1 MILQRSNLLD
11 NLNFMEDGMKK
22 LLVCLAALVM
32 LLSVCG
38 MATAQDTLVIYSAR
52 NERLNNIVIPA
63 FEAATGIKVEMIT
76 GSSGEVLQRVK
87 AEVESGNVTVDIHW
101 AADETMLAANRDLFE
116 VYVPTENDKL
126 MPAFQ
131 NDGTNCFNSAYAEP
145 NVMIVNT
152 AMLEE
157 MGIEVNSYADL
168 TQPELKGKII
178 SADPANSSSAF
189 QCLIGM
195 LYGMGDGD
203 PMSDKAWDFI
213 DEFLVN
219 LDGKIASSSSQVY
232 NGVANGEYAVGLS
245 YEDPCVELEAT
256 GEHPVKVVYATEGV
270 IFPGESVQ
278 IIKGAPH
285 MEAAKKFVDFVLSE
299 ESQNAVAAELNL
311 RPLRMGVPTNAKMIP
326 TEDLKLFDTYS
337 AKYIAEN
344 KPAIVATYL
353 DHVEMTLE

>member
-1 MILQRSNLLD
+1 
-11 NLNFMEDGMKK
+11 MKK
-22 LLVCLAALVM
+22 FFAFLLAAAL
-32 LLSVCG
+32 LLSLSAFA
-38 MATAQDTLVIYSAR
+38 MADDALVIYSAR

-87 AEVESGNVTVDIHW
+87 SEVETGAVTVDIHW

-116 VYVPTENDKL
+116 PYVSTENDAL
-126 MPAFQ
+126 LPQFQ
-131 NDGTNCFNSAYAEP
+131 NDGTNCFNNAYAEP

-152 AMLEE
+152 DMLKEL
-157 MGIEVNSYADL
+157 GIKVKSYADL
-168 TQPELKGKII
+168 LQPELKGKII

-195 LYGMGDGD
+195 LYGMGQGD
-203 PMSDKAWDFI
+203 PMSQEAWDFI
-213 DEFLVN
+213 DAYLVN

-245 YEDPCVELEAT
+245 YEDPCVELEAA
-256 GEHPVKVVYATEGV
+256 GAQPVKVVYAEEGV
-270 IFPGESVQ
+270 VFPGESVQ

-285 MEAAKKFVDFVLSE
+285 MDAAKKFVDFVLSE

-311 RPLRMGVPTNAKMIP
+311 RPLRAGVPTNAKMVP
-326 TEDLKLFDTYS
+326 TEEVKLFDTYS
-337 AKYIAEN
+337 TAYIAEN
-344 KPAIVATYL
+344 KPLIVKTYL
-353 DHVEMTLE
+353 DHLEMIQE

>member
-1 MILQRSNLLD
+1 
-11 NLNFMEDGMKK
+11 MKK

-38 MATAQDTLVIYSAR
+38 MAMAQDTLVIYSAR

-63 FEAATGIKVEMIT
+63 FEEATGIKVEVVT
-76 GSSGEVLQRVK
+76 GSTGEINQRVK
-87 AEVESGNVTVDIHW
+87 AEVESGNVTGDIHW
-101 AADETMLAANRDLFE
+101 AADETMLDANRDLFE
-116 VYVPTENDKL
+116 VYVSTENDAL
-126 MPAFQ
+126 YPEFQ
-131 NDGTNCFNSAYAEP
+131 NDGTNVFNNAYAEP

-152 AMLEE
+152 DMLAE

-168 TQPELKGKII
+168 TQPQLKGKII

-256 GEHPVKVVYATEGV
+256 HEHPVKVVYATEGV

-285 MEAAKKFVDFVLSE
+285 MEAAQKFVDFVLSE
-299 ESQNAVAAELNL
+299 ESQKAVAAELNL
-311 RPLRMGVPTNAKMIP
+311 RPLRAGVPTNAKMIP
-326 TEDLKLFDTYS
+326 TEEITLFPTYS
-337 AKYIAEN
+337 AKYIAEM
-344 KPAIVATYL
+344 KPTIVATYL
-353 DHVEMTLE
+353 DHIEMTLE